1 MARAGILLISFPIRI
16 KKSLARP
23 YNILMKMQGKSS
35 IVHRFPKLLVLYFV
49 RHLKLFVLNHSW
61 RYKYDSRGD
70 LIATTVVGCWSSTCT
85 WSNQIKLGRLG
96 TWLCFAMR
104 WLFGLFVCCMS
115 CMHRGV
121 PLSCIDYVI
130 EIKTDC
136 CDTERA
142 SRALI
147 TYRAPDGAKK
157 LTLARLRD
165 VDDMCSVLFSVTL
178 WCHSLVSL

>member
-49 RHLKLFVLNHSW
+49 RHLELFVLNHSW

-85 WSNQIKLGRLG
+85 WSNQMKLGHLG
-96 TWLCFAMR
+96 AWVCFAMW
-104 WLFGLFVCCMS
+104 WLFGLFVCLL
-115 CMHRGV
+115 HE
-121 PLSCIDYVI
+121 LH
-130 EIKTDC
+130 
-136 CDTERA
+136 A
-142 SRALI
+142 SRSSRSSPELHWLCCGNWKWLLWHWAKTEKMGASLALI
-147 TYRAPDGAKK
+147 T
-157 LTLARLRD
+157 
-165 VDDMCSVLFSVTL
+165 
-178 WCHSLVSL
+178 